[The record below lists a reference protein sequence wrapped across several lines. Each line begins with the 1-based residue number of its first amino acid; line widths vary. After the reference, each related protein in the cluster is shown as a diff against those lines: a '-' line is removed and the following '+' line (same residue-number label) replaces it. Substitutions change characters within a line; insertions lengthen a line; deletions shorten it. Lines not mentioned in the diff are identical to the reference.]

1 MRLSKERLA
10 GIAVASCSSLALA
23 QTNVGQL
30 LDNGASKLSAA
41 DFKQQLVG
49 RLLEGPGRGSGFT
62 TFSAQELI
70 YLEDGMIR
78 GSGQVTTPGGM
89 TSGGQFVIEGTWT
102 IDDRDR
108 VCQTTRAAGLSLSPR
123 CQYWFK
129 LADKYFF
136 ADSDSDRSALIT
148 VRTVKKP

>member
-1 MRLSKERLA
+1 MRLSKTLV
-10 GIAVASCSSLALA
+10 GILMMACVSPALA

-30 LDNGASKLSAA
+30 LDSGAAKLSPG
-41 DFKQQLVG
+41 DFKQQIVG
-49 RLLEGPGRGSGFT
+49 RYLEGPGRGSGFT

-70 YLEDGMIR
+70 YLENGVIR

-89 TSGGQFVIEGTWT
+89 TSGGQFLIEGSWT

-108 VCQTTRAAGLSLSPR
+108 VCQTTRAAGLSLAPR

-148 VRTVKKP
+148 VRTVKKM